1 VRFKGEAELLTRLN
15 HPNIVKFY
23 GYVKSRHFLVP
34 LSLSLFRHSVEPVAD
49 RHHHCACVFVTG
61 HQYFIL
67 EYLEEG
73 SLSKVLSDFGVIP
86 EKLAAFYIDQ
96 ARPTYLVCVSCVRAL
111 IK

>member
-1 VRFKGEAELLTRLN
+1 
-15 HPNIVKFY
+15 
-23 GYVKSRHFLVP
+23 
-34 LSLSLFRHSVEPVAD
+34 
-49 RHHHCACVFVTG
+49 
-61 HQYFIL
+61 L

-96 ARPTYLVCVSCVRAL
+96 ARPAYLVYTKCVRAL